1 MFAVRRLFFL
11 KWLSCSAWD
20 ATSVDPR
27 RSANVKYFGFFPAN
41 LSDVH
46 ASAARA
52 REPSL
57 SLSRSVARASQK
69 PCTATLMLACTNF
82 HFPVVS
88 RSFPPLRGE
97 TDMRT
102 SRQTHSLE
110 QTRNLQISVVSRTTF
125 RWLTAKKM
133 SVRMMFVSNWHE
145 TDRSAP
151 CQLGSRSH
159 SGSLS
164 CLNARSVHWFL
175 PTCLLAVLK
184 ILLSCTFQDRHSL
197 WTRGP
202 ARRGFSR
209 ARSGFV
215 SKCAGGDA
223 TSARFVWHAPPWTIT
238 SFLHVCSTG

>member
-1 MFAVRRLFFL
+1 MLPLRVRENSL
-11 KWLSCSAWD
+11 
-20 ATSVDPR
+20 
-27 RSANVKYFGFFPAN
+27 
-41 LSDVH
+41 
-46 ASAARA
+46 
-52 REPSL
+52 SL

-82 HFPVVS
+82 HFLVVS
-88 RSFPPLRGE
+88 RSVPPLRGE

-110 QTRNLQISVVSRTTF
+110 QTRNLQISVVKRTTF

-159 SGSLS
+159 FGSLS

-202 ARRGFSR
+202 ARRGFSLVR
-209 ARSGFV
+209 GLDLSPSVLEVTQRRLVSSGTRLLGPSPVF
-215 SKCAGGDA
+215 C
-223 TSARFVWHAPPWTIT
+223 TSAPLVNLCAPQLRHSRTWCFHTWLRP
-238 SFLHVCSTG
+238 HVLSLSLRAIPRVV

>member
-1 MFAVRRLFFL
+1 MLPLRVREN
-11 KWLSCSAWD
+11 
-20 ATSVDPR
+20 P
-27 RSANVKYFGFFPAN
+27 
-41 LSDVH
+41 
-46 ASAARA
+46 
-52 REPSL
+52 L

-82 HFPVVS
+82 HFLVVS
-88 RSFPPLRGE
+88 RSVPLLRGE

-110 QTRNLQISVVSRTTF
+110 QTRNLQISVVKRTTF

-159 SGSLS
+159 FGSLS
-164 CLNARSVHWFL
+164 CLNARSFHWFL

-184 ILLSCTFQDRHSL
+184 ILLSCTFQDSTAIHCGLEAQLGVVSLVRGLDLSPSVLEVTQRRLVLSGTRLLGPSPVFCTSAPLVNFCAPQLRHSRTWCFHTWL
-197 WTRGP
+197 RP
-202 ARRGFSR
+202 HVHSLR
-209 ARSGFV
+209 AIPRV
-215 SKCAGGDA
+215 
-223 TSARFVWHAPPWTIT
+223 V
-238 SFLHVCSTG
+238 